1 MCMRASNKRFSLSNN
16 QIYNSIHIN
25 HAWFIMENL
34 YGKKKID
41 LLFLLPNM
49 TKRVFTTHFVAY
61 YNQVSSIILNV
72 SLHVI
77 HDLNTRYHHSH
88 IKMHIS

>member
-1 MCMRASNKRFSLSNN
+1 MV
-16 QIYNSIHIN
+16 YNGKPL
-25 HAWFIMENL
+25 W
-34 YGKKKID
+34 KKKID